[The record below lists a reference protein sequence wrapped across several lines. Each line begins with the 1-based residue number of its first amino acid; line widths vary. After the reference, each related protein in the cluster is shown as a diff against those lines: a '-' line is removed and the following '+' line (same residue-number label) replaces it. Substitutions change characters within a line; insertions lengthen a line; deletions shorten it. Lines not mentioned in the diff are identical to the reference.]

1 MSKVYKCDICL
12 GYYDNISYLNIGGR
26 DYPHLRINN
35 VSGNIVDH
43 IDVCPDCTE
52 AIQKT
57 IDLRH
62 GTRTY
67 INAKEKET

>member
-12 GYYDNISYLNIGGR
+12 SYYDDVSYLNIAGPE
-26 DYPHLRINN
+26 YPYLRINK
-35 VSGNIVDH
+35 VSGIVPNY

-62 GTRTY
+62 GTRTMKY
-67 INAKEKET
+67 EKEKET